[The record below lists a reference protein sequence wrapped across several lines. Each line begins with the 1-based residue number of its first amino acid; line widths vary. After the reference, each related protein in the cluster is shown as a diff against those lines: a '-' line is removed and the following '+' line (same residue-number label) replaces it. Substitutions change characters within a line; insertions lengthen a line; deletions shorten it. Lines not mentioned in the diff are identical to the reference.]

1 MAGFEVTL
9 HGRVWV
15 IPEDGC
21 EIRARLICSPI
32 NISQNM
38 ASLILE
44 GLVGTEITLDVGGVS
59 ITYSK
64 NHRGIDH
71 GSLFQEPDRKPLRS
85 DQLDY
90 DYYESEDEGPTSAE
104 MAFTRPLKDV
114 VPRLELLGFNLNR
127 VRREYE
133 RIVESWREEMR
144 SLSDDD
150 TKPLPDLMSF
160 AEFRQFAIEHAL
172 ESLDDTLVSDA
183 NGENAEE
190 IRGRFA
196 DTAVD
201 RIPNYRSYDV
211 NAYSEQSFF
220 GGLVNILHPYSVMRL
235 LAEGKANETASVIWQ
250 YGPLVSA
257 GWTTAQEFV
266 PGARRTE
273 TFLIATEGSSDVHIL
288 KHALALLRPGI
299 ADFFRF
305 IDVSERHPFSGTGN
319 LVKFAE
325 GLAKI
330 DVQNQTVFLFDNDAE
345 GLDAHQQ
352 LSRLT
357 LPINMRGTM
366 LPELDAFRAFPAQ
379 GPEGLRK
386 ADINRRAAAIECYL
400 DLNGGDYTSAKVLWT
415 NYKKTLGVY
424 QGALEYKESYVKEFL
439 KQTPETIADGSYD
452 ATRIEAVLDLLIAE
466 CTAIAV
472 SQWDMPAAQ
481 AGLASSI

>member
-1 MAGFEVTL
+1 M
-9 HGRVWV
+9 
-15 IPEDGC
+15 
-21 EIRARLICSPI
+21 
-32 NISQNM
+32 
-38 ASLILE
+38 
-44 GLVGTEITLDVGGVS
+44 GTEITLDVGGVA

-64 NHRGIDH
+64 NDRGIDH

-90 DYYESEDEGPTSAE
+90 DYYESEEENPTSAE

-114 VPRLELLGFNLNR
+114 VPRLELLGFNLYR

-133 RIVESWREEMR
+133 SVAESWLEER
-144 SLSDDD
+144 QSFLDDD

-160 AEFRQFAIEHAL
+160 AEFRQFAVEHPL
-172 ESLDDTLVSDA
+172 ESLDDTFALGA
-183 NGENAEE
+183 NGESAEK

-196 DTAVD
+196 GIAVD
-201 RIPNYRSYDV
+201 RIPEHLSYDV
-211 NAYSEQSFF
+211 NAYSERSFF
-220 GGLVNILHPYSVMRL
+220 GGLVDILHPYSVMRL
-235 LAEGKANETASVIWQ
+235 LAEGKANENASVTWQ
-250 YGPLVSA
+250 YGPLVGA
-257 GWTTAQEFV
+257 GWATEQEFV

-305 IDVSERHPFSGTGN
+305 IDVSESHPFSGTGN

-330 DVQNQTVFLFDNDAE
+330 DVQNQVVFLFDNDAE
-345 GLDAHQQ
+345 GLDAYQR

-357 LPINMRGTM
+357 LPTNMRGTM
-366 LPELDAFRAFPAQ
+366 LPELEAFREFSAQ
-379 GPEGLRK
+379 GPEGLRN

-400 DLNGGDYTSAKVLWT
+400 DLNVGDYTSAKVLWT
-415 NYKKTLGVY
+415 TYKKTLGVY
-424 QGALEYKESYVKEFL
+424 QGALEHKESYVKEFL

-452 ATRIEAVLDLLIAE
+452 MTRIEGVLDLLIAE

-472 SQWDMPAAQ
+472 GQWDLPAAQ
-481 AGLASSI
+481 SMDHR